1 MDQPIQR
8 KMVIFDLD
16 GTIALNDHRQH
27 FVQVEPGQKKDWD
40 SFFDACDLDE
50 PNEPV
55 IATLRALHLTGF
67 DPVIWSG
74 RTDRV
79 KDKTVHWLGLQG
91 LAHIPLKMR
100 QEGDKTSDVLLKQ
113 GWLHELSVPPRFCFD
128 DRQSVVDMWRSFGIV
143 CFQVAP
149 GNF

>member
-1 MDQPIQR
+1 MNTLIR

-16 GTIALNDHRQH
+16 GTIALNEHRQH

-40 SFFDACDLDE
+40 SFFNACGDDE
-50 PNEPV
+50 PNYPV
-55 IATLRALHLTGF
+55 IETLYSLHVSGF
-67 DPVIWSG
+67 TPVIWSG

-79 KDKTVHWLGLQG
+79 MDITKAWLATYG
-91 LAHIPLKMR
+91 LAHISLRMR
-100 QEGDKTSDVLLKQ
+100 PDADKQSDVDLKE
-113 GWLHELSVPPRFCFD
+113 GWLKELDVPPRFVFD
-128 DRQSVVDMWRSFGIV
+128 DRQKVVDMWRRNGIV